1 MGRDAEVWRRFLS
14 QGPNLRLFAASGQ
27 RTGIV
32 RVRRG
37 GRWQLNRRILA
48 VLLVAAWAAGCAKDL
63 VVPAGG
69 ASGPPPADVADAAWA
84 RVLTRH
90 VDAEGRI
97 DFAGIA
103 RDPADLDAFVAYVA
117 TVSPSL
123 KPAAFP
129 TKGSAIAWYINAY
142 NALAMYVVI
151 QSGMPPDLD
160 PIRVRFFS
168 ETRMLVGGRRISL
181 DDLEND
187 FIRPLGEARVHF
199 ALNSMTRGGPRLP
212 REPFRTEELGRQ
224 LEAAAQGFLTEKRN
238 VDLDAEKRIAWVSMT
253 LNWYE
258 ADFLKNASSLAAYIN
273 RYRITA
279 PIPAG
284 WQIRFIPYDWKL
296 NAQ

>member
-1 MGRDAEVWRRFLS
+1 
-14 QGPNLRLFAASGQ
+14 
-27 RTGIV
+27 
-32 RVRRG
+32 
-37 GRWQLNRRILA
+37 
-48 VLLVAAWAAGCAKDL
+48 VAN
-63 VVPAGG
+63 
-69 ASGPPPADVADAAWA
+69 AAWA
-84 RVLTRH
+84 RVLSGH
-90 VDAEGRI
+90 VDGEGRI
-97 DFAGIA
+97 DFAGIV
-103 RDPADLDAFVAYVA
+103 RDPADLEAFVAYVA

-129 TKGSAIAWYINAY
+129 TRGSAIAWYINAY
-142 NALAMYVVI
+142 NALAMYDVI
-151 QSGMPPDLD
+151 QSGIPSDLEAV
-160 PIRVRFFS
+160 RVRVFS
-168 ETRMLVGGRRISL
+168 ETRLLVGGRRISL

-212 REPFRTEELGRQ
+212 REPFKTEDLGRQ
-224 LEAAAQGFLTEKRN
+224 LDAAAQEFLTEKRN

-284 WQIRFIPYDWKL
+284 WQIRFIPYDWRL